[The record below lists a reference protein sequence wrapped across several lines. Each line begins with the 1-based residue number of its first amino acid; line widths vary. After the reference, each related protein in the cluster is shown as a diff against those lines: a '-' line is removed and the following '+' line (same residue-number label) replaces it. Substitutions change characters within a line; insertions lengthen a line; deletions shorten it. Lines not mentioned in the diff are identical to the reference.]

1 MQEVFPLLFKTL
13 VYQITFYPI
22 LNPQYFQRSQL
33 PITKFLFDLLLFTSE
48 TLSNIAITKP
58 IALKGDPLFLTLYQF
73 ISDQLSTFYLHK
85 NKKDT
90 HPDLPVDVLMIVQEI
105 IAYLEQNQSSLEI
118 SIKPPKSYRDMV
130 VAGFIKPPNDLR
142 DLQSKA

>member
-1 MQEVFPLLFKTL
+1 MLFKTL

-22 LNPQYFQRSQL
+22 LNPQSFQRSQL

-48 TLSNIAITKP
+48 TLKNIAITKP
-58 IALKGDPLFLTLYQF
+58 VSLKGDQLFLTLYQY
-73 ISDQLSTFYLHK
+73 ISDELSTFYSHR

-105 IAYLEQNQSSLEI
+105 IAYLEQKQPSLEI
-118 SIKPPKSYRDMV
+118 SIKPPKSYRDIV

-142 DLQSKA
+142 ELQSKA